1 MSRSI
6 LQPEGF
12 KARAPWR
19 WRVRFMA
26 GLIGKMITWIA
37 GALDAFLIAMA
48 AKVI

>member
-1 MSRSI
+1 MSRSRV
-6 LQPEGF
+6 QPEGF
-12 KARAPWR
+12 KARAPFR

-37 GALDAFLIAMA
+37 GAPNAFLIAMT